1 MTPGRLSTREVD
13 PRVPDVALHPSSTA
27 ALLVVFAGLPGAGK
41 STLARLVAQQRDA
54 VWLRVDTVEA
64 SLLKAG
70 IPQSFETGLAEY
82 LAVRDVAAEHLRLGR
97 DVVVDAVNGVEAARE
112 MWRTLATES
121 QAVLSFVMVT
131 CSDPDEHRRRVEARA
146 DPTPPL
152 PSPSWAEVV
161 DREFVPWGD
170 PVLRVDSL
178 VPPGE
183 NVARILNYLAR

>member
-1 MTPGRLSTREVD
+1 M
-13 PRVPDVALHPSSTA
+13 PDVALHPSSTA

-70 IPQSFETGLAEY
+70 IPQSFETGLAAY

-170 PVLRVDSL
+170 PVLRVD
-178 VPPGE
+178 
-183 NVARILNYLAR
+183 